1 MRRTIALALA
11 VLVIGVTFTA
21 SIHTRGHEVSSSTT
35 LAMAALQPTFGEIL
49 IEETAD
55 PTDETLV
62 EWAMDRYTE
71 AGLSLPTIRLSFH
84 ADSAP
89 CEGALGGHRIEGEV
103 SRVYI
108 CVVEFG
114 ATRQLKVKRT
124 LLHEFA
130 HAWDNHYLDDETRSA
145 FMDLAGLDGW
155 SFDTPYDERGSEHAA
170 ETITWG
176 LLDRPLLFGELGETT
191 PWELQHDGYLTLT
204 GAEPPHGYVW
214 TLFAA
219 AHDIH
224 ARTPAQL
231 KMVEQAWD
239 QSEEIGR
246 RSESIE
252 VRFHRT
258 HEPCGG
264 EITSSKLFD
273 GRLHIQV
280 CPGSSDD
287 IHHRLLEEL
296 TG

>member
-1 MRRTIALALA
+1 MRRIIALVLA
-11 VLVIGVTFTA
+11 VVFVGATFTA
-21 SIHTRGHEVSSSTT
+21 SIYARGPGASSSTT
-35 LAMAALQPTFGEIL
+35 LAMAPLQPTFGDIL
-49 IEETAD
+49 IEETVD
-55 PTDETLV
+55 PTDEALV
-62 EWAMDRYTE
+62 DWAMDRYRE

-84 ADSAP
+84 SDSAP
-89 CEGALGGHRIEGEV
+89 CEGAMGGHRLEDGI

-130 HAWDNHYLDDETRSA
+130 HAWDNHYLDDATRSA

-176 LLDRPLLFGELGETT
+176 LLDRPLLFGEFGETT
-191 PWELQHDGYLTLT
+191 PWELQHAGYLTLT

-219 AHDIH
+219 AHDIY

-231 KMVEQAWD
+231 KMIERAWD
-239 QSEEIGR
+239 QSEEAVR

-258 HEPCGG
+258 YEPCGG
-264 EITSSKLFD
+264 EVTSSKLVD
-273 GRLHIQV
+273 GRLYVQA

-287 IHHRLLEEL
+287 IHHQLLEEL